1 MIKVNR
7 YLRPQNINEALE
19 MLADGENPKKI
30 LAGGTD
36 LIIELNHGDRLVDI
50 IDIGGIKEL
59 RSIREHED
67 KVIIGSAATFTQIEN
82 SETVLKHCRALAQ
95 AASKVGSPQIRNA
108 GTIGGNV
115 ANASPAAD
123 TVPAIVAMDAEALV
137 ASVRGQRNIK
147 ITDLLKGIGKT
158 DLAPDEMIVE
168 FSFKK
173 LPGGISGFAKLGKR
187 NALAISRISATAI
200 VVPDQDNVIREAR
213 VALGAVAPNPF
224 RSSLTESILIGKN
237 LASGISEDVI
247 DMVAQDVTERLGA
260 RASAVYKREAIRGVL
275 YQALEQVFSGE

>member
-19 MLADGENPKKI
+19 MLADDENPKKV

-82 SETVLKHCRALAQ
+82 SEMVLKHCRALAQ